1 MIEEYLNPI
10 FKAEDGRVFSTRA
23 AAEDHEEYLKRP
35 KIYLIYKGI
44 RYSHDYNKTLIYA
57 SLSKIYAEEKLQN
70 LEKRD
75 EDRFYMYDIYEFPL
89 S

>member
-10 FKAEDGRVFSTRA
+10 FKTEDGRVFSTRA
-23 AAEDHEEYLKRP
+23 AAEEHEEYLKRP
-35 KIYLIYKGI
+35 KVYLIYKGI
-44 RYSHDYNKTLIYA
+44 RYSHSDDKTLIYA
-57 SLSKIYAEEKLQN
+57 SLSKIYAEEKLKN

-75 EDRFYMYDIYEFPL
+75 ENGCYMYNIYEFPL